1 MKRRAVQINLGH
13 HDAWLTGA
21 LTVNCEQLGMVR
33 CCMYVQ
39 QTCTWQQLCD
49 KNTTELTQGHQGS
62 YCTPHRCVTGI

>member
-33 CCMYVQ
+33 CCNVCMYVQ
-39 QTCTWQQLCD
+39 QTCT
-49 KNTTELTQGHQGS
+49 GH
-62 YCTPHRCVTGI
+62 